1 MKTKLLLCFV
11 LVVMCVGM
19 QAQDISGFLGFGGT
33 IPTSDCSLSGSATI
47 GGLDYRATLDVEAGA
62 NLATR
67 LGVKWSVLDWL
78 AIGASFDYSG
88 VRLDRVHFDHYTALN
103 RLGIANAFS
112 LLAFVEFRLE
122 TSAGI
127 TPYVQL
133 GGGVNFNY
141 FDAKPDIA
149 KNLFREK
156 HTPAFLAAIGVE
168 FFSYAAMGLF
178 VEVRYLHNDSTWNVR
193 HSTVK
198 LDAELSNV
206 AVLAGLTLHGR
217 SDE

>member
-1 MKTKLLLCFV
+1 MSALF
-11 LVVMCVGM
+11 
-19 QAQDISGFLGFGGT
+19 AQTEFSGFLGFGGT
-33 IPTSDCSLSGSATI
+33 IPTGDVQLSGSATI
-47 GGLDYRATLDVEAGA
+47 NGLEYRATFDVESNA
-62 NLATR
+62 NFATR
-67 LGVKWSVLDWL
+67 LGGKYSLLGWL
-78 AIGASFDYSG
+78 AVGASFDYSG
-88 VRLDRVHFDHYTALN
+88 VRLDRVHFDEYVALN

-112 LLAFVEFRLE
+112 LLAFVEFRIE

-127 TPYVQL
+127 TPYAQL
-133 GGGVNFNY
+133 GAGVNFNY

-168 FFSYAAMGLF
+168 FYTDNACGLF
-178 VEVRYLHNDSTWNVR
+178 VEVRYLHNESTWGVR
-193 HSTVK
+193 HSTVE
-198 LDAELSNV
+198 LDAKLSNV